1 MAEFD
6 ELLALIKEH
15 CTAERIKRVL
25 RIATGNKDVKV
36 SASSKEELVETN
48 LRDAFRSHSNVF
60 ATCSERRKKMVLSTS
75 TT

>member
-1 MAEFD
+1 MERSVAEFD

-36 SASSKEELVETN
+36 SAS
-48 LRDAFRSHSNVF
+48 RSLL
-60 ATCSERRKKMVLSTS
+60 K
-75 TT
+75 